1 MEIQTDSALGQ
12 SSPSTGINYH
22 TKALSLAILT
32 STIKL
37 HEDNNKEEL
46 NHTEVG
52 RYMKKNRGEGRM
64 TGEIGQRMRLRK
76 PLGDWNILANKSETL
91 WPLYYLDKT
100 DILYKS
106 YGKKWHKNGEFY
118 YDCHTIT
125 GNNTYK

>member
-37 HEDNNKEEL
+37 HEDNNEEEL

-76 PLGDWNILANKSETL
+76 PLGDWNILSNKSERL
-91 WPLYYLDKT
+91 WPFYTIQTKQTLYT
-100 DILYKS
+100 GVIER
-106 YGKKWHKNGEFY
+106 NGTRMENSIM
-118 YDCHTIT
+118 TVT
-125 GNNTYK
+125 P